1 MFNWLWRLLGGTSEI
16 TTKPESV
23 GQAGLD
29 NQVGEKVVRNRRA
42 VPAKKSNP
50 VAKPTRVRSNNTSKT
65 SGKSA
70 GKAVRTPASKSKS
83 KSKTVPKGKV
93 T

>member
-1 MFNWLWRLLGGTSEI
+1 MFKWLWRLIGGTSEI
-16 TTKPESV
+16 TTQPQSV

-29 NQVGEKVVRNRRA
+29 NEVGKKVVRNRRA

-70 GKAVRTPASKSKS
+70 GKAVRAPASKSKS
-83 KSKTVPKGKV
+83 KSKTVQKG
-93 T
+93 

>member
-16 TTKPESV
+16 TTQPQSV

-50 VAKPTRVRSNNTSKT
+50 VAKPAGVRSNNKSKT
-65 SGKSA
+65 SGQSA
-70 GKAVRTPASKSKS
+70 GKTVRAPASKSKS
-83 KSKTVPKGKV
+83 KSKAVPKGKV
-93 T
+93 A